1 MWVQR
6 HGRCLPTTG
15 TCPEER
21 SQCANRSPAT
31 TPLPTPL
38 PTALSTQ
45 PSAALRTYAAL
56 AAVLGWTALG
66 TQLWLTMGIVLGQ
79 GRGLAM
85 GLVIYLGFF
94 TVLTNMLA
102 ALVLSAGAMGPA
114 LTGYRWLSSALTR
127 TTTAGAISIVGLV
140 YFAILRHSWHPEGL
154 QLWTDAALHYLM
166 PTLVVVFWALV
177 VPAGAISWRRVPW
190 LAMYPL
196 AYLVYVFLRG
206 SITSLYPY
214 DFIDVN
220 KLGMGQAMLNSAAV
234 MLAYSLVIALLM
246 GLKAWRARSG
256 QAGRPV

>member
-1 MWVQR
+1 M
-6 HGRCLPTTG
+6 
-15 TCPEER
+15 
-21 SQCANRSPAT
+21 
-31 TPLPTPL
+31 

-127 TTTAGAISIVGLV
+127 TTTAGAITITIVGLV
-140 YFAILRHSWHPEGL
+140 YFAILRHSWHPEGMAGPVGPG
-154 QLWTDAALHYLM
+154 W
-166 PTLVVVFWALV
+166 PT
-177 VPAGAISWRRVPW
+177 RV
-190 LAMYPL
+190 
-196 AYLVYVFLRG
+196 
-206 SITSLYPY
+206 
-214 DFIDVN
+214 
-220 KLGMGQAMLNSAAV
+220 K
-234 MLAYSLVIALLM
+234 
-246 GLKAWRARSG
+246 
-256 QAGRPV
+256 